1 MAGGSHNSLA
11 FDPALVKYNQMS
23 VDRYK
28 HFKWTPRTAWLSI
41 IFAVAI
47 PSSLYYVANKTDGKY
62 EFRGKR
68 RGDTMKEF

>member
-1 MAGGSHNSLA
+1 
-11 FDPALVKYNQMS
+11 MS

-47 PSSLYYVANKTDGKY
+47 PSSLYYVANKTDVSLRIPYFQHLLELRKFYVKCWSEGEY
-62 EFRGKR
+62 ARG
-68 RGDTMKEF
+68 GT